1 MEISI
6 SEIKLFQI
14 LKEKLGEKE
23 AEALVTFV
31 EKKVKE
37 ESEHNVKTLAT
48 KDDVSQLK
56 LEIKESKIDLIKCTF
71 SFFVVLMLAIIG
83 IYFKK

>member
-6 SEIKLFQI
+6 NQIKLFQI
-14 LKEKLGEKE
+14 LKEKLGDKE

-31 EKKVKE
+31 EAKVKA
-37 ESEHNVKTLAT
+37 ESEQNLKALGSLASKEDLLKT
-48 KDDVSQLK
+48 KV
-56 LEIKESKIDLIKCTF
+56 DLIKCTF

>member
-6 SEIKLFQI
+6 NQIKLFQI
-14 LKEKLGEKE
+14 LKEKLGDKE

-31 EKKVKE
+31 EAKVKA
-37 ESEHNVKTLAT
+37 ESEQNLKALGSLASKEDLLKT
-48 KDDVSQLK
+48 KV
-56 LEIKESKIDLIKCTF
+56 DLIKWTF